1 MLSYLLDS
9 GACLIV
15 FFLFYKVFLERAN
28 MHYFKRGYLLLAVVL
43 SFIIPII
50 TFTTFKEVNA
60 PIVSST
66 TGEFNTFIPS
76 TEEAVTHDYG
86 LSYLPVLLW
95 GIYGL
100 GVIIFSLRFVINLIK
115 IVNRIRVSD
124 KVLKRRIVDVLVGES
139 IIPHTFL
146 NYVFYSNKE
155 YQSGKIADEI
165 KWHEEIH
172 ARQLHSF
179 DVLFAELIQ
188 ILFWFNPIIYF
199 FKTSIKLNHEFLAD
213 QGVLHKGARTAKYQD
228 LILTLSTKDHENS
241 LVNTFNYS
249 HLKQRF
255 IIMKTQTT
263 KPKAAFIGA
272 LLIPVVVLTLFS
284 FSKREVIL
292 KPQESNTKEQVVKPE
307 PENIVSAY
315 NTLARHYNSYPTY
328 DFVSK
333 AKDMYTMWQLHSQM
347 TDEQRAKALPYQR
360 STTSMTITIT
370 NDGKFL
376 DGDQKETSIASIEA
390 MLKQLT
396 PEERSEA
403 YAFSD
408 EFDVGKYVRYNK
420 ERNMGQYSLNHIYIH
435 IRSEEFVP
443 GKVINKEVKEWKA
456 FDNTLKLATPA
467 RLNKKLDSYVDH
479 LHYMLKKYGVKV
491 AY

>member
-15 FFLFYKVFLERAN
+15 FFLFYKVFLEREN
-28 MHYFKRGYLLLAVVL
+28 LHYFKRGYLLLAVVI

-76 TEEAVTHDYG
+76 TEGAVTHDYG
-86 LSYLPVLLW
+86 LDYLPILLW

-100 GVIIFSLRFVINLIK
+100 GVIIFSLRFLINLIK

-124 KVLKRRIVDVLVGES
+124 KVLKRRIVDVLVAKS
-139 IIPHTFL
+139 VIPHTFL

-155 YQSGKIADEI
+155 YQSRKIADEI

-172 ARQLHSF
+172 ARQLHSL

-188 ILFWFNPIIYF
+188 IVFWFNPIIYF

-213 QGVLHKGARTAKYQD
+213 QGVLQKGARTAKYQD
-228 LILTLSTKDHENS
+228 LILTLSTRDHANS

-255 IIMKTQTT
+255 MIMKTQTT
-263 KPKAAFIGA
+263 KRKAAFIGA

-292 KPQESNTKEQVVKPE
+292 LHQESNTKEQVVKPE
-307 PENIVSAY
+307 PQNIVDAY
-315 NTLARHYNSYPTY
+315 NTLARHYNTYPAY
-328 DFVSK
+328 DFVTK

-435 IRSEEFVP
+435 IQSDEFVP
-443 GKVINKEVKEWKA
+443 GTVINKEVKELHS
-456 FDNTLKLATPA
+456 FNSTLKLVTPA
-467 RLNKKLDSYVDH
+467 RLNKKLDAYVDQ
-479 LHYMLKKYGVKV
+479 LHDMLKEYGVNV

>member
-15 FFLFYKVFLERAN
+15 FFLFYRVFLEREN
-28 MHYFKRGYLLLAVVL
+28 LHYFKRGYLLFAMVI
-43 SFIIPII
+43 SFITPMV
-50 TFTTFKEVNA
+50 TFTTFKEVNT

-66 TGEFNTFIPS
+66 TGEFNTFLPS
-76 TEEAVTHDYG
+76 TEGAITYDYG
-86 LSYLPVLLW
+86 LDLLPALLW
-95 GIYGL
+95 SIYGL
-100 GVIIFSLRFVINLIK
+100 GVIIFSLRFAVNLIK
-115 IVNRIRVSD
+115 IVHRIRVSN
-124 KVLKRRIVDVLVGES
+124 KVLKRRIVDVLVAES
-139 IIPHTFL
+139 VIPHTFF
-146 NYVFYSNKE
+146 NYIFYSLKE

-188 ILFWFNPIIYF
+188 IVFWFNPIVYF

-213 QGVLHKGARTAKYQD
+213 QGVLKKGARTAKYQD
-228 LILTLSTKDHENS
+228 LILTLSTQDHVNS

-263 KPKAAFIGA
+263 KLKVAFIGA

-292 KPQESNTKEQVVKPE
+292 KHQESNAREQVVKPE

-315 NTLARHYNSYPTY
+315 NTLARHYNTYPAY
-328 DFVSK
+328 DFVTK
-333 AKDMYTMWQLHSQM
+333 AKDMYTIWQLYSQM

-376 DGDQKETSIASIEA
+376 DSDQKETSIASIEA
-390 MLKQLT
+390 MLKRLT

-420 ERNMGQYSLNHIYIH
+420 ERNMSQYTLNHIYIH
-435 IRSEEFVP
+435 VRSEEFVP
-443 GKVINKEVKEWKA
+443 GKVINKDVKEWKA
-456 FDNTLKLATPA
+456 FDSTLKLATPA
-467 RLNKKLDSYVDH
+467 RLNKKLDSHVDQ
-479 LHYMLKKYGVKV
+479 LHDMLKEYGVKV
-491 AY
+491 TY